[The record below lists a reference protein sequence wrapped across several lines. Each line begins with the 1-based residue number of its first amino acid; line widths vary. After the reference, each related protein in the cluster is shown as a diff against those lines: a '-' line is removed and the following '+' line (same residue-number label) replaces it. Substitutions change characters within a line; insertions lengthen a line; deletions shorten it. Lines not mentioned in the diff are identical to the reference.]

1 MRYNQFTNEDISRR
15 GFLKGAGAAAGMSA
29 LALQAYKQKQS
40 PMTDLGGSYS
50 RDPVNKPTTAQNSGD
65 IATTQPAQEPV
76 ASAPKRVIPKYTAQ
90 QLEKFIIDYA
100 SKYLPIDQ
108 LIQFLAQCKTE
119 THDYR
124 SLVEYDSDKHEKYEG
139 GAQYKGRGYIH
150 LTHRH
155 NYDKYGKLIGQDLVN
170 DPDLLLLPNVAAQAS
185 LAYWKT
191 YAWPTSQRLMKRF
204 KPQFPTVVKAVTKA
218 VNGGYKKLDERQKNV
233 QYYTRMLDPG
243 AGTSLSNKKK

>member
-1 MRYNQFTNEDISRR
+1 MRYYQFTNEDISRR

-40 PMTDLGGSYS
+40 PMTDPSGSYS
-50 RDPVNKPTTAQNSGD
+50 RDPLNKPTSAQNEPAM
-65 IATTQPAQEPV
+65 ATTQPAQEPV
-76 ASAPKRVIPKYTAQ
+76 ASAPKRVIPKYTPQ

-100 SKYLPIDQ
+100 SKYLPVDQ

-124 SLVEYDSDKHEKYEG
+124 SLVEYDSDKHERYEG
-139 GAQYKGRGYIH
+139 GAQYKGRGYIQ
-150 LTHRH
+150 LTHLH

-170 DPDLLLLPNVAAQAS
+170 DPDLLLFPNVAAQAS

-218 VNGGYKKLDERQKNV
+218 VNGGYKKLDERQRNV

-243 AGTSLSNKKK
+243 AGRSLTNKKK